1 MRLNLFL
8 SLISVS
14 LLLSCGES
22 STEVTQVIESVN
34 QEPEVPTPEPA
45 KSAWNQTGVVD
56 EFGDIIEGKSIISS
70 NSTGKFSNSA
80 TADSDLTVKM
90 QLVEGNIYALFYEY
104 NREPQAHL
112 PESEFINVKVKVEG
126 GEVIKVKQFLYNH
139 MMCDT
144 EGELTALVKN
154 QTSPL
159 KVIVDLSTI
168 DKYSNTTYQ
177 FEIDPSGLSELLN

>member
-1 MRLNLFL
+1 MKLNLFFAL
-8 SLISVS
+8 TAVS

-22 STEVTQVIESVN
+22 STDDTQVVEAVD
-34 QEPEVPTPEPA
+34 QEAEVQTPEPA

-80 TADSDLTVKM
+80 TADSDLTVRM
-90 QLVEGNIYALFYEY
+90 QLVEGNIYAFFYEY
-104 NREPQAHL
+104 NSEPQAHL

-126 GEVIKVKQFLYNH
+126 GEVIKVKQFLFNH

-168 DKYSNTTYQ
+168 DKYSHTTYQ
-177 FEIDPSGLSELLN
+177 FEIDPTGLSELLN